1 MRVKRVMAGVCFA
14 LFTLSV
20 QSWAG
25 SFVLFPKAGR
35 LVSPDRRFE
44 VRDADR
50 LGAASDFVG
59 SFHSLWIV
67 DQSNGSS
74 RKLCDYI
81 GVAAV
86 EWAGNDFLLVTEYV
100 GKKTSRA
107 FVFPTV
113 TSHDSIVIDVSSLEK
128 AVPPELRET
137 LRGNDHVFVE
147 ASSLEKG
154 TFYFRAWG
162 YGQHDKSGFR
172 WNCQYTFIDEKLACD
187 SSR

>member
-1 MRVKRVMAGVCFA
+1 MRGRRFGAPVCVVLVA
-14 LFTLSV
+14 LSL
-20 QSWAG
+20 QSLAA

-35 LVSPDRRFE
+35 LLSPDGRFE
-44 VRDADR
+44 VRDAER
-50 LGAASDFVG
+50 PGAASDFVG

-67 DQSNGSS
+67 DESNGSS
-74 RKLCDYI
+74 RKLCDYM

-107 FVFPTV
+107 FVFPPLAG
-113 TSHDSIVIDVSSLEK
+113 HDALVIDASSLQK
-128 AVPPELRET
+128 SVPPELRET

-147 ASSLEKG
+147 ASSLAKG

-172 WNCQYTFIDEKLACD
+172 WNCQYTLVDEKLACD
-187 SSR
+187 SGR

>member
-1 MRVKRVMAGVCFA
+1 MRGRPFEAPVCVV
-14 LFTLSV
+14 LFVLSL
-20 QSWAG
+20 QSLAA
-25 SFVLFPKAGR
+25 SLVLFPKAGR
-35 LVSPDRRFE
+35 LLSPDGRFE
-44 VRDADR
+44 VRDAER
-50 LGAASDFVG
+50 PGAAGDFVG

-67 DQSNGSS
+67 DQSDGSS
-74 RKLCDYI
+74 RKLCDYM

-113 TSHDSIVIDVSSLEK
+113 ASHDSLVIDMPSLEK
-128 AVPPELRET
+128 AVQPELRET

-154 TFYFRAWG
+154 TFYFRTWG
-162 YGQHDKSGFR
+162 YGQHDKGGFR
-172 WNCQYTFIDEKLACD
+172 WNCQYTFVDEKLSCD
-187 SSR
+187 SGH